1 MMDHHEPQ
9 DDTPIP
15 AAPRAHLAL
24 SHLFAQAVEP
34 GASPAQVEAARVLA
48 ALWTAAVHIG
58 GGDAH
63 VEHWLTNAPDLSAP
77 RRILGAHKVGA
88 RGPRPG
94 RLVAAD
100 LAAHDT
106 DRPEH
111 RQAVREIITHALTH
125 AAGATS

>member
-1 MMDHHEPQ
+1 MMPQ

-15 AAPRAHLAL
+15 AAPRAHRAL

-34 GASPAQVEAARVLA
+34 GATLAQVEAARVLA

-63 VEHWLTNAPDLSAP
+63 VEHWLHNSADLAKP

-111 RQAVREIITHALTH
+111 HRAVREIITHALMN
-125 AAGATS
+125 AGATS